1 MIVEIVVIPGVMA
14 VNNDNFK
21 PFLDP
26 DSEALAY
33 KLQSYLKSKSGN
45 LLDLVTLNHSENRYY
60 WCILSKKFILI
71 NGDAEMYLL
80 PWKKSEK
87 KEFYVYSP
95 YSFAQGAVFIVPEE
109 EIVVLGLN

>member
-1 MIVEIVVIPGVMA
+1 M
-14 VNNDNFK
+14 NNDNFK

-80 PWKKSEK
+80 PWKMTEK
-87 KEFYVYSP
+87 GEYYIYSP
-95 YSFAQGAVFIVPEE
+95 YTFQSGNVFLVPKD
-109 EIVVLGLN
+109 EIIDMGFN